1 MQKRGDLIAFVC
13 FTWYSSNGINFHDSC
28 KVDNFAAQG
37 PALRGG
43 LLVAREGL
51 SKSEIGRPKGAD
63 WDVEQTLG
71 WTGLFRR
78 VWHTVYVSMLYYI
91 YVHMYYPYI
100 YIYMKV
106 KQKVHK
112 RVPLGGPGGM
122 LWAVSAKV
130 FLRWLK

>member
-71 WTGLFRR
+71 WMDWFISQSLTYS
-78 VWHTVYVSMLYYI
+78 VCIYAVLYI
-91 YVHMYYPYI
+91 HMYYPYI
-100 YIYMKV
+100 YIYE
-106 KQKVHK
+106 
-112 RVPLGGPGGM
+112 
-122 LWAVSAKV
+122 S
-130 FLRWLK
+130 